1 MMSDMPWAVAWYG
14 QHTCI
19 SLSRDTQDDFSAIND
34 YFQPV
39 KGVYLT
45 SLTLDDK
52 YFSNVLR
59 SDHGGWNRLVQG
71 FVLRDAV
78 DRELAAA
85 PTDALSRITLTPK
98 SRTDFL
104 EGFPLRTAKSLDAGL
119 FFTDRPRWSESH

>member
-14 QHTCI
+14 RHPCI
-19 SLSRDTQDDFSAIND
+19 SLSRDTQDNFSAVND

-45 SLTLDDK
+45 TLTLDDK

-59 SDHGGWNRLVQG
+59 SDPGGWNRLVQG
-71 FVLRDAV
+71 FVIRDAV
-78 DRELAAA
+78 DNALSASPE
-85 PTDALSRITLTPK
+85 DALSRIRVAPK
-98 SRTDFL
+98 SQTDFL

-119 FFTDRPRWSESH
+119 FFTDRPRWPESH